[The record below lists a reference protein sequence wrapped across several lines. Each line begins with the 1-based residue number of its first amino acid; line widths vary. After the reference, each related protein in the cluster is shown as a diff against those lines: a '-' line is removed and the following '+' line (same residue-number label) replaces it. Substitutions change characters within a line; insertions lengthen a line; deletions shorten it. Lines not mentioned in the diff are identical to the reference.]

1 MVCSAALYPVSSVD
15 ASDSPE
21 SLLPYPNPNLPENL
35 TCSNRLFYPPLLQ
48 TTNPACATPIHHNA
62 SGGWSPG
69 PNDPAVPPGWWDDLS
84 TSRFAVG
91 ISPPKNSG
99 ASQMIDFE
107 AFLRPLA
114 LETGLTDPAEIHATL
129 GEVRRL
135 LERLRAH
142 PLYAEID
149 AAERHHEVPYY
160 MPGDTGI
167 IDLLY
172 HTEAGW
178 FLVDFKTD
186 ELRSEGEA
194 RVVIQRDGYD
204 RQVER
209 YAEAA
214 ASRLG
219 VRAKMRL
226 VFLNV
231 NNNLSIFDL

>member
-1 MVCSAALYPVSSVD
+1 M
-15 ASDSPE
+15 
-21 SLLPYPNPNLPENL
+21 
-35 TCSNRLFYPPLLQ
+35 
-48 TTNPACATPIHHNA
+48 
-62 SGGWSPG
+62 
-69 PNDPAVPPGWWDDLS
+69 
-84 TSRFAVG
+84 
-91 ISPPKNSG
+91 KNSKLSCVRWRLKP
-99 ASQMIDFE
+99 A
-107 AFLRPLA
+107 
-114 LETGLTDPAEIHATL
+114 LTDPAEIHATL
-129 GEVRRL
+129 SEVRRL

-160 MPGDTGI
+160 LPGDTGI

-178 FLVDFKTD
+178 VLVDFKTD
-186 ELRSEGEA
+186 ELRSEEEA
-194 RVVIQRDGYD
+194 QVVIRRQGYD
-204 RQVER
+204 RQVAR

-231 NNNLSIFDL
+231 KNKLSIFDL